1 MEPPSKIRS
10 RIPFAKRGAAAFL
23 SLCLMIS
30 LWPTPLF
37 ATSEWITVR
46 KVYDGDTLK
55 LSDGRKVRLIGID
68 APELHPND
76 KLIQD
81 VQRTRHDAKTLL
93 KMGKQSYEV
102 LKKLVGK
109 GPVRLEFD
117 ETSRDKYH
125 RVLAYVYVRLREDR
139 FAKAVKTKVP
149 KTLKLEE
156 REYMLNREM
165 IRYGWADTFRNFQ
178 YRYKEE
184 FLSLE
189 KAARQEKL
197 GLWRNW

>member
-1 MEPPSKIRS
+1 MQFRSKVHSGIEVAR
-10 RIPFAKRGAAAFL
+10 RRL
-23 SLCLMIS
+23 SALVCLCLFFG
-30 LWPTPLF
+30 LWPAPLL
-37 ATSEWITVR
+37 AVTEWVSVR

-76 KLIQD
+76 KLLHD
-81 VQRTRHDAKTLL
+81 VERTRHDAKTLL

-117 ETSRDKYH
+117 STSRDKYH
-125 RVLAYVYVRLREDR
+125 RVLAYVYVRMREDR
-139 FAKAVKTKVP
+139 FAKAVQAKSP
-149 KTLKLEE
+149 KGKGAKE

-165 IRYGWADTFRNFQ
+165 IRYGWADTFRNFE

-184 FLSLE
+184 FLALE
-189 KAARQEKL
+189 KIAREERL